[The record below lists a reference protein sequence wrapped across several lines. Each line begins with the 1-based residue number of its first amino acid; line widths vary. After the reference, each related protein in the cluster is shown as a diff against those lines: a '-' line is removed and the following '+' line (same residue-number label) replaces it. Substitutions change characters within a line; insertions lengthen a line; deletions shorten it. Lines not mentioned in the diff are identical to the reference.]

1 MRQIAFVVAAL
12 TLGGCASYQSEFFRF
27 ADELP
32 RARPADAPVEIF
44 ADRPTRPHRDLGVLI
59 VSSRDYDNME
69 GLRAVLGDEA
79 RKSGADAVKSVQ
91 VLPASEFRD
100 YYWYGGFYYPYRYG
114 CFGTDAAYIS
124 QHWDRT
130 FVVGVAIAWEPEEVV
145 RSRRRFDARFFR
157 FIDRP
162 PLPRPRDARIEI
174 VQTPP
179 KRDHLELGT
188 IVVSSETGLDMDGMR
203 AALLA
208 EARHVGAD
216 AVRIVRIA
224 PSGDAGASRDRGKTA
239 APETAYLE
247 AVALVWR
254 VAPPR

>member
-1 MRQIAFVVAAL
+1 MRQFALVVAAL
-12 TLGGCASYQSEFFRF
+12 TLGGCASYESEFFRF

-32 RARPADAPVEIF
+32 RARPAGAPVEIF
-44 ADRPTRPHRDLGVLI
+44 ADTPTRAHRDLGMLI
-59 VSSRDYDNME
+59 VSSRDYRNME
-69 GLRAVLGDEA
+69 RLRAVLGDEA
-79 RKSGADAVKSVQ
+79 RKSGADAVKNIR

-100 YYWYGGFYYPYRYG
+100 YYWYGGFCYPYRYG
-114 CFGTDAAYIS
+114 YFGSDAAYVS
-124 QHWDRT
+124 QRWDRT
-130 FVVGVAIAWEPEEVV
+130 FVMGVAIAWEPEEVA
-145 RSRRRFDARFFR
+145 RSRPRFDARFFR
-157 FIDRP
+157 FIDRT

-179 KRDHLELGT
+179 ERDHLELGT
-188 IVVSSETGLDMDGMR
+188 IVVSSEKGLDMDGMR

-224 PSGDAGASRDRGKTA
+224 PSGDAGASRAPGKTA
-239 APETAYLE
+239 PPETAYLE